1 MPKKNLLT
9 LFFIL
14 LLSCFLT
21 NCTLLSDN
29 ESDTTQNQALN
40 EHLEILKH
48 FKNVYTTERAQQ

>member
-1 MPKKNLLT
+1 MNKKNLLT

-29 ESDTTQNQALN
+29 ESDTTQTQALN
-40 EHLEILKH
+40 EQITILKH
-48 FKNVYTTERAQQ
+48 FKNVYTIEGAEQ

>member
-1 MPKKNLLT
+1 
-9 LFFIL
+9 
-14 LLSCFLT
+14 
-21 NCTLLSDN
+21 LLSDN